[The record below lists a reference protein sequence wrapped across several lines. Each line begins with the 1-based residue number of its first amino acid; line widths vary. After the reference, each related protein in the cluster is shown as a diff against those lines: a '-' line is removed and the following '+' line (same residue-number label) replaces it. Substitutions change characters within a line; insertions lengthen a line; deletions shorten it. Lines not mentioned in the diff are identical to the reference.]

1 MLDDPPARLIEDEV
15 RKARG
20 AGQTSAFA
28 EKVAENALGIA
39 RRERELG
46 PILAAEERARLGE
59 LLGGEDDLP
68 SLNLALATAL
78 REGTLDLHDDAVTDH
93 LIRTAIAKLQVDQ
106 PTVNITWDLS
116 QIPIYRM
123 TGQVQAEGFTLAV
136 QPDFIRPGWHHFKG
150 FSRIFRLWR

>member
-68 SLNLALATAL
+68 SLNWALATAL
-78 REGTLDLHDDAVTDH
+78 REGALDLHDDAVRDH

-106 PTVNITWDLS
+106 PTY
-116 QIPIYRM
+116 P
-123 TGQVQAEGFTLAV
+123 GFRALC
-136 QPDFIRPGWHHFKG
+136 D
-150 FSRIFRLWR
+150 

>member
-1 MLDDPPARLIEDEV
+1 MLDDPPARLIEDEA

-59 LLGGEDDLP
+59 LLGGEGDLP

-106 PTVNITWDLS
+106 PTYPGFRALS
-116 QIPIYRM
+116 
-123 TGQVQAEGFTLAV
+123 
-136 QPDFIRPGWHHFKG
+136 D
-150 FSRIFRLWR
+150 